1 MQSPRFSLPLSLT
14 LGLLAVPALAS
25 AEPMADNAKIVATGN
40 ANADTPALPVVPVN
54 SPSGAFGDQGQL
66 TVSSDSS
73 IEISHMTVSDSSVSS
88 TEITLLPAVDYFVA
102 HNLSVGGFVGLDYIK
117 AGGEHSTVFKIGPRI
132 GYNIPLAKLISFW
145 PKLGLSYTHSSAGG
159 TPDAAGFSDVAP
171 DGDHIALNIFAPVMF
186 HPVTHFFV
194 GFGPALDTDLS
205 GDFKTTTIAARL
217 TIGGWF
223 GPWRTK

>member
-1 MQSPRFSLPLSLT
+1 MFMQSPLVALPLT
-14 LGLLAVPALAS
+14 LGLLAVPALAF
-25 AEPMADNAKIVATGN
+25 AEPMADNAKIAATGN

-73 IEISHMTVSDSSVSS
+73 ISISHETISDSSVSE
-88 TEITLLPAVDYFVA
+88 TKITLLPAVDYFVA
-102 HNLSVGGFVGLDYIK
+102 HNLSVGGFVGLDYDK
-117 AGGEHSTVFKIGPRI
+117 VGGEHSTQFEIGPRI
-132 GYNIPLAKLISFW
+132 GYNVPLAKLISFW
-145 PKLGLSYTHSSAGG
+145 PKLGLSYTHTSDGGALGVDEVSS
-159 TPDAAGFSDVAP
+159 VAP
-171 DGDHIALNIFAPVMF
+171 SGDHIALNIFAPVMF

-205 GDFKTTTIAARL
+205 GDFKTTTISARL

-223 GPWRTK
+223 GPWRSK